1 MGDGGREG
9 GLVSRSKENR
19 ALQSFFYYS
28 VETVGLKS
36 GVSGKIGSES
46 TADAS
51 PFGVQRKSLNRT
63 NGDFLSD

>member
-1 MGDGGREG
+1 MGDGSRDG
-9 GLVSRSKENR
+9 GFVSQSKKNK
-19 ALQSFFYYS
+19 ALQSVFYYS
-28 VETVGLKS
+28 VKTIGFKS

>member
-9 GLVSRSKENR
+9 GLVSQSKENR

-28 VETVGLKS
+28 VETIGLKS
-36 GVSGKIGSES
+36 GVSGKIGSDS

-51 PFGVQRKSLNRT
+51 PFGV
-63 NGDFLSD
+63 